1 MNANDPQQTRS
12 INTGT
17 SFAQESF
24 NYGVA
29 NLTSEYIM
37 KFSIIGNNSAPF
49 KTQFEYIEFAMRYNY
64 TNTFGGA
71 MLSAYSSISNYDIQW
86 SFGTSANNASNHRMF
101 EIKIPKTELEH
112 YDADE
117 EIGIIVG
124 GYGTMTFPNELF
136 WVFGEFNNSIRHQQS
151 VNYKYYDMFGVV
163 APPTNPAVP
172 GFYLPIV
179 IALTMVAT
187 LTLLRKQKHKLK

>member
-1 MNANDPQQTRS
+1 
-12 INTGT
+12 
-17 SFAQESF
+17 
-24 NYGVA
+24 
-29 NLTSEYIM
+29 
-37 KFSIIGNNSAPF
+37 
-49 KTQFEYIEFAMRYNY
+49 
-64 TNTFGGA
+64 

-101 EIKIPKTELEH
+101 EMKIPKTELEH

-136 WVFGEFNNSIRHQQS
+136 WVFGVSNNSIRHQQDQ
-151 VNYKYYDMFGVV
+151 NYYYYNMFGVV
-163 APPTNPAVP
+163 APPQSPAIP
-172 GFYLPIV
+172 GFYLPII

-187 LTLLRKQKHKLK
+187 YSLIKKQKNKLN